1 MTASAAGFAMI
12 AGTSLWYVRRQSSLG
27 RTRSAP
33 AMPLYQPHVITVFS
47 QRVGGFCLHPVW
59 IFDFLDYSITKWD
72 AARRLQ

>member
-1 MTASAAGFAMI
+1 
-12 AGTSLWYVRRQSSLG
+12 
-27 RTRSAP
+27 
-33 AMPLYQPHVITVFS
+33 MPLYQPHVITVFS

>member
-1 MTASAAGFAMI
+1 MQLAFHFVVQRLLRGQLF
-12 AGTSLWYVRRQSSLG
+12 
-27 RTRSAP
+27 
-33 AMPLYQPHVITVFS
+33 HVITVFS